1 MTTPRSSAPHDD
13 RSTTDRPRSPDG
25 DSVVRLRGEIADDLA
40 VEGWTVKPRPSG
52 SGVGETVAFQK
63 GATTMGAS
71 VFVDRGYASV
81 GGSGGCVK

>member
-1 MTTPRSSAPHDD
+1 M
-13 RSTTDRPRSPDG
+13 
-25 DSVVRLRGEIADDLA
+25 VRLRGEIADDLA